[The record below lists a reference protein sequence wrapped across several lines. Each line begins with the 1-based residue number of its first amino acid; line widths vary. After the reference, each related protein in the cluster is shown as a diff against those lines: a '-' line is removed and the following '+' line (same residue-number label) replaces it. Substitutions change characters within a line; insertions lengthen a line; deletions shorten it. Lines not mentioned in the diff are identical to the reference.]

1 MAEEKIM
8 KKAAAG
14 VKKEAA
20 TEAKKEV
27 AAGDKDFKLWA
38 ALCYAIPILVPI
50 IVLATE
56 KKEDK
61 KLQFHAWEGLILGVA
76 WWLVSF
82 VLSFVVIGLVC
93 FPAGWL
99 ALLYLAYKV
108 YNGEETVIPTVTE
121 MAQKQ
126 VK

>member
-1 MAEEKIM
+1 MADEKIV
-8 KKAAAG
+8 KKAAAE
-14 VKKEAA
+14 VKKETTAEVKKAAA
-20 TEAKKEV
+20 T
-27 AAGDKDFKLWA
+27 GNKDFKLWA

-76 WWLVSF
+76 WWVVSF

-93 FPAGWL
+93 FPVGWL
-99 ALLYLAYKV
+99 GLLYLAYKV

-121 MAQKQ
+121 MAKKQ